1 MILFAVY
8 LISFVPYAVNNTCTV
23 HRVGLHSLETVK
35 HNFNSTIVTIIWE
48 VRNIG

>member
-8 LISFVPYAVNNTCTV
+8 LISVNNTCTV

-35 HNFNSTIVTIIWE
+35 HNFNSAIVTIIWE
-48 VRNIG
+48 IRNIG